1 MPKIR
6 FFLALNVTMVA
17 FKTIIKHCQ
26 NFTLSQ
32 NSKCKEEHC
41 EIITLHI
48 FQMISSNKVSSLLSS
63 LSIFVLLVVAI
74 GLTYQVRLLY
84 QDHLK
89 QRRLEQYK
97 ADLDLI
103 QSQFDQV
110 DEDIDQVRQEFDIY
124 KKYHHAGY

>member
-26 NFTLSQ
+26 TKLYSK
-32 NSKCKEEHC
+32 SKCKEEHC

>member
-1 MPKIR
+1 
-6 FFLALNVTMVA
+6 
-17 FKTIIKHCQ
+17 
-26 NFTLSQ
+26 
-32 NSKCKEEHC
+32 
-41 EIITLHI
+41 
-48 FQMISSNKVSSLLSS
+48 MISSNKVSSLLSS